1 MSSNYDDESV
11 FKHKKEYIDRYH
23 KICNKINIIK
33 KVNNIIIKIN
43 NKLKKNVLFINSYVL
58 DVPSSLI
65 FFTEDPERVHK
76 INARIDDLLNFVWFV
91 L

>member
-11 FKHKKEYIDRYH
+11 FKHKKKYIDMYD
-23 KICNKINIIK
+23 KMCNKINIMK

-65 FFTEDPERVHK
+65 FFTEGPERVYK